1 MQEPYTK
8 TLSNENFLQ
17 YDSANENRILIFS
30 SRRHLQILSTSSIIL
45 CDGTFYFAP
54 THFTQLYTVHG
65 KKFGKFFPLLYAF
78 LPDKTHATYLILFSQ
93 IRNLFTQNGF
103 SNRWETII
111 MDFEAAAHRAISEEF
126 SNILR
131 KGCNFHFGQCLWRK
145 IQELGLTTV
154 SNF

>member
-1 MQEPYTK
+1 MTVPMK
-8 TLSNENFLQ
+8 T
-17 YDSANENRILIFS
+17 AS
-30 SRRHLQILSTSSIIL
+30 SSFRV
-45 CDGTFYFAP
+45 DGTYKSSV
-54 THFTQLYTVHG
+54 HHQLYYVMGHFILLLHTLLNYTLCTERNLES
-65 KKFGKFFPLLYAF
+65 FFPLLYAF
-78 LPDKTHATYLILFSQ
+78 LPDKTHATYLIIFSQ